1 MGLIL
6 SPVGLLIRLV
16 TMMMRNHQEQL
27 SVDIAI
33 NSGRS
38 IGLCKGSVVLI

>member
-1 MGLIL
+1 MGPIL

-27 SVDIAI
+27 SVDVAI
-33 NSGRS
+33 
-38 IGLCKGSVVLI
+38 VVDPLAYVRVQLY